1 MSIVS
6 RCHGRVALGE
16 LPDDVRARLA
26 SIPGEWLEYDPESGA
41 VLVRYVQPT
50 EAPVLAATASE
61 LVRIL
66 DEIPYDLQTRIPGGD
81 LFVRTEESEQL
92 IRLRVTAGGAL
103 HIRWAHPGYDG
114 ALQRPYSDGHE
125 IAIESFEQRL
135 NGSIELGADDPQA
148 AASELQDLAD
158 TFEGLY
164 PEGDFRAEAD
174 ASAGTVRVAL
184 SEVNLDDVLL
194 IERGL
199 LPNGGAGGDPGV
211 GARDRR
217 QRDQTGRCRVRPQW
231 RLPLADRRKDG
242 PGRSVRRLHR

>member
-6 RCHGRVALGE
+6 RCHGRVDLGE

-174 ASAGTVRVAL
+174 ASDGTVRVAL
-184 SEVNLDDVLL
+184 SEVNLDAVLL
-194 IERGL
+194 IERMQALAEPRSLRGWLDVSSFEDAAPEHLARVLFKKGEVWVQHPL
-199 LPNGGAGGDPGV
+199 LWSDPPE
-211 GARDRR
+211 A
-217 QRDQTGRCRVRPQW
+217 
-231 RLPLADRRKDG
+231 
-242 PGRSVRRLHR
+242 

>member
-174 ASAGTVRVAL
+174 ASDGTVRVAL
-184 SEVNLDDVLL
+184 SEVNLDAVLL
-194 IERGL
+194 IERMQALAEPRSLRGWLDVSSFEDAAPEHLARVLFKKGEVWVQHPL
-199 LPNGGAGGDPGV
+199 LWSDPPE
-211 GARDRR
+211 A
-217 QRDQTGRCRVRPQW
+217 
-231 RLPLADRRKDG
+231 
-242 PGRSVRRLHR
+242 

>member
-6 RCHGRVALGE
+6 RCHGRVDLGE
-16 LPDDVRARLA
+16 LPTDVRARLA

-114 ALQRPYSDGHE
+114 AAQRPYSDGHE

-135 NGSIELGADDPQA
+135 NGSIELGAADPQA
-148 AASELQDLAD
+148 AAGELQDLAD

-174 ASAGTVRVAL
+174 ASDGTVRVAL
-184 SEVNLDDVLL
+184 SEVNLDAVLL
-194 IERGL
+194 IERMQALAEPRSLRGWLDVSSFEDAAPEHLARVLFKKGEVWVQHPL
-199 LPNGGAGGDPGV
+199 LWSDPPE
-211 GARDRR
+211 A
-217 QRDQTGRCRVRPQW
+217 
-231 RLPLADRRKDG
+231 
-242 PGRSVRRLHR
+242 

>member
-6 RCHGRVALGE
+6 RCHGRVDLGE
-16 LPDDVRARLA
+16 LPTDVRARLA
-26 SIPGEWLEYDPESGA
+26 SITGEWLEYDPESGA

-174 ASAGTVRVAL
+174 ASDGTVRVAL
-184 SEVNLDDVLL
+184 SEVNLDAVLL
-194 IERGL
+194 IERMQALAEPRSLRGWLDVSSFEDAAPEHLARVLFKKGEVWVQHPL
-199 LPNGGAGGDPGV
+199 LWSDPPE
-211 GARDRR
+211 A
-217 QRDQTGRCRVRPQW
+217 
-231 RLPLADRRKDG
+231 
-242 PGRSVRRLHR
+242 

>member
-6 RCHGRVALGE
+6 RCHGRVDLGE
-16 LPDDVRARLA
+16 LPNEARARLA

-41 VLVRYVQPT
+41 VLVRHVQPT
-50 EAPVLAATASE
+50 DAPVLAATASE

-81 LFVRTEESEQL
+81 LFVRTEETEQL
-92 IRLRVTAGGAL
+92 VRLRVTAGGAL

-135 NGSIELGADDPQA
+135 NGSIELGAADPTA
-148 AASELQDLAD
+148 AASGLQDLAD

-164 PEGDFRAEAD
+164 PEGDFRAEAAPSD
-174 ASAGTVRVAL
+174 GTVRVAL
-184 SEVNLDDVLL
+184 SEVNLDAVLL
-194 IERGL
+194 IERLQALAEPRSLRGWLDVSSFEDAAPEHLARVLFKKGETWVQHPL
-199 LPNGGAGGDPGV
+199 LWSDP
-211 GARDRR
+211 
-217 QRDQTGRCRVRPQW
+217 P
-231 RLPLADRRKDG
+231 KE
-242 PGRSVRRLHR
+242 

>member
-6 RCHGRVALGE
+6 RCHGRVDLGE
-16 LPDDVRARLA
+16 LPTDVRARLA

-135 NGSIELGADDPQA
+135 NGSIELGAADPQA

-174 ASAGTVRVAL
+174 ASDGTVRVAL
-184 SEVNLDDVLL
+184 SEVNLDAVLL
-194 IERGL
+194 IERMQALAEPRSLRGWLDVSSFEDAAPEHLARVLFKKGEVWVQHPL
-199 LPNGGAGGDPGV
+199 LWSDPPE
-211 GARDRR
+211 A
-217 QRDQTGRCRVRPQW
+217 
-231 RLPLADRRKDG
+231 
-242 PGRSVRRLHR
+242 

>member
-6 RCHGRVALGE
+6 RCHGRVDLGE
-16 LPDDVRARLA
+16 LPNEARARLA

-41 VLVRYVQPT
+41 VLVRHVQPT
-50 EAPVLAATASE
+50 DAPVLATTASE

-81 LFVRTEESEQL
+81 LFVRTEETEQL
-92 IRLRVTAGGAL
+92 VRLRVTAGGAL

-135 NGSIELGADDPQA
+135 NGSIELGAADPTA
-148 AASELQDLAD
+148 AASALQDLAD

-164 PEGDFRAEAD
+164 PEGDFRAEA
-174 ASAGTVRVAL
+174 ASDGIVRVAL
-184 SEVNLDDVLL
+184 SEVNVDAVLL
-194 IERGL
+194 IEALQALAEPRSLRGWLDVSSFEDAAPEHLARVLFKKGEIWVQHPL
-199 LPNGGAGGDPGV
+199 LWSDPPK
-211 GARDRR
+211 A
-217 QRDQTGRCRVRPQW
+217 
-231 RLPLADRRKDG
+231 
-242 PGRSVRRLHR
+242 